1 MSLDLTRFGR
11 TSRYDLENA
20 MNKNLKDLRFIN
32 RLLKRLEAM
41 DLNEESKDYLDRNKK
56 VLRSNLKMA
65 NKSVNDLNPQYTRR
79 RGGLSNQY
87 GSSYS
92 SNYSSYDSSDD
103 FGWLWW
109 VGGAIIF
116 LVALNS

>member
-1 MSLDLTRFGR
+1 MKVFCYFVEPASYTLDLASNIYEKNNIDYCFIKSNTLVQ
-11 TSRYDLENA
+11 SNA
-20 MNKNLKDLRFIN
+20 QIT
-32 RLLKRLEAM
+32 
-41 DLNEESKDYLDRNKK
+41 KDYLDRNKK